1 MENICLSDLLQN
13 KSVYFR
19 EDFNKVR
26 KIMENNKDSIYSL
39 DFKGIEVLS
48 PSSAHELLCLL
59 NENSNLKI
67 NNLNEKI
74 LKIIKSQIR
83 LRNIKINLE
92 DYSYKHTHQVLA

>member
-1 MENICLSDLLQN
+1 MKNICLYELIQN

-19 EDFNKVR
+19 EDFDKVR
-26 KIMENNKDSIYSL
+26 RIINKKNSLYSL

-59 NENSNLKI
+59 NENPNLKI

-92 DYSYKHTHQVLA
+92 DYSCKHIHPVLA